1 MNVTITGRKVNLRD
15 SFKELARKKLSR
27 FDRIF
32 DENAIAKIVVTV
44 ERNRQTVEITV
55 HSNGMIFRGEATD
68 YDMNT
73 ALDEVISSLGRQIR
87 KNKSRLD
94 KQIHSAALD
103 QYIQQYVNANA
114 EPEESYKIVR
124 TKHFV
129 VKPMSVD
136 EAILQM
142 NMLEHQFF
150 MFRNQDTEQ
159 INVVYRRKAGNY
171 GLLEPENPADDE

>member
-15 SFKELARKKLSR
+15 NFKELARKKLSR

-32 DENAIAKIVVTV
+32 DENATAKVVVTV
-44 ERNRQTVEITV
+44 ERNRQTVEITIR
-55 HSNGMIFRGEATD
+55 SNGMFFRAEATD
-68 YDMNT
+68 YEMNN
-73 ALDEVISSLGRQIR
+73 ALDQVISALGRQIR
-87 KNKSRLD
+87 KNKAKLD
-94 KQIHSAALD
+94 KQIHSTALD
-103 QYIQQYVNANA
+103 QYIEKYVNGTE
-114 EPEESYKIVR
+114 EPEENYRVVR

-129 VKPMSVD
+129 VKPMSIE

-142 NMLEHQFF
+142 NMLEHQFY

-159 INVVYRRKAGNY
+159 INVVYRRKAGDY